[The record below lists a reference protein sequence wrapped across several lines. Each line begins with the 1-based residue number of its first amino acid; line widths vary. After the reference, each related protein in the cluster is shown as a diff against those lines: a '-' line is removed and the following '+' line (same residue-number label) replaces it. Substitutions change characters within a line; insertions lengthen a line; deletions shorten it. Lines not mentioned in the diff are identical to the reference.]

1 MTNTLKVSE
10 VMTKSVIVANTSST
24 FTQVMRFFTEYKIQ
38 HLPVAEGDKIV
49 GIVTVN
55 DMIAY
60 MFKEIQ
66 NGKVD
71 MESLDASFKL
81 GSVMTDGPVTITP
94 DDTIDRVVDLLSS
107 RSFQALPVTVDGAI
121 QGIVT
126 NKDLVRMLHWEY
138 RHY

>member
-24 FTQVMRFFTEYKIQ
+24 FTQIMRFFTEYKIQ

-60 MFKEIQ
+60 MFKEIHK
-66 NGKVD
+66 GKVD
-71 MESLDASFKL
+71 LESLDASFKL
-81 GSVMTDGPVTITP
+81 GEVMTDEPVTITP

>member
-81 GSVMTDGPVTITP
+81 GAVMTDGPVTITP